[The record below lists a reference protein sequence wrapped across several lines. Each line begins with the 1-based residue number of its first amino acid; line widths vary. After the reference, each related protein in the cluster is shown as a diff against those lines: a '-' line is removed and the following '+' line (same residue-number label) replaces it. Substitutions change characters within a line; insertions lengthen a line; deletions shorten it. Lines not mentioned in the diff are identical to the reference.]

1 MNKKG
6 MIALE
11 ALIASTQ
18 ILLLAAVV
26 TGLLVTFWQIWL
38 DSNRASQQRQWSTVA
53 FAYLDQDLKSAERV
67 VVTRSAIRVILPGE
81 EYTYTV
87 TLDKSFYRGKGQAYY
102 ALALVEDVRWWQEGS
117 LLWVEIF
124 YPQESYRCCYCLGE
138 TP

>member
-6 MIALE
+6 MMALE
-11 ALIASTQ
+11 ALIASAQ

-67 VVTRSAIRVILPGE
+67 VITSSAIRVFLPGE
-81 EYTYTV
+81 EYAYTV
-87 TLDKSFYRGKGQAYY
+87 TSDKSFYRGKGQAYY
-102 ALALVEDVRWWQEGS
+102 PLALVEDVRWWQEGS